1 MRTWLT
7 NYTVTCTIQF
17 NFRSNH
23 IPDVNTHKYYIIPD
37 VNTLKYYII
46 PDVNTHEYYIILNV
60 NTHE

>member
-7 NYTVTCTIQF
+7 NYTVTCKIQF

-23 IPDVNTHKYYIIPD
+23 IPDVNTHAYYIISD
-37 VNTLKYYII
+37 VNTHECYII
-46 PDVNTHEYYIILNV
+46 PDVNTHEYYIIPDV